1 MTTIPHRG
9 FPDLIGDLVREL
21 INLMRG
27 EARLAK
33 AEVTQKI
40 IAVGMALGL
49 IAGGL
54 ALVMAA
60 LVIFLEAAVAALVES
75 GLSATISTL
84 IVGVAVLVIAAILI
98 FIGIRRIKG
107 ENLTPT
113 KTLEQ
118 LQRDAALVKR

>member
-9 FPDLIGDLVREL
+9 FPDLIGDLIREL

-60 LVIFLEAAVAALVES
+60 LVIFLEAAVAALVEN

-84 IVGVAVLVIAAILI
+84 IVGVAVLVIAGILI

-113 KTLEQ
+113 KTLQQ
-118 LQRDAALVKR
+118 LQRDAALAKR